1 MKKQNN
7 ISTGLSFL
15 EKILKITK
23 NYSFM
28 EIIKAIVVI
37 MFMGYTTIF
46 MFNPDYIF
54 RKYDSMKAKEH
65 SENLKHRINNSV
77 IVKTELENLLFTTG
91 ADRAFLIEFHN
102 SIKSVEGFPY
112 AYGSMNY
119 EVVKD
124 SVDYVSDEYTNFS
137 LTKYDFIP
145 YMLKNNLFLGDM
157 EMVKSIDN
165 RLHYK
170 FISNNVK
177 EMALI
182 TIEGAELPLGILG
195 LSYCNSNINNQQDL
209 KAILRKE
216 ALKIAIHL
224 SKQ

>member
-7 ISTGLSFL
+7 ISTGISFL
-15 EKILKITK
+15 EKVLKITK

-46 MFNPDYIF
+46 MFNPEYLF
-54 RKYDSMKAKEH
+54 RKYDETKAKEH

-77 IVKTELENLLFTTG
+77 VIKTELENLLHNTG

-119 EVVKD
+119 EVVRD
-124 SVDYVSDEYTNFS
+124 SIGYISDEYTNFS

-145 YMLKNNLFLGDM
+145 YMLKNNLFVGDIESM
-157 EMVKSIDN
+157 KSIDN
-165 RLHYK
+165 RLYYK
-170 FISNNVK
+170 FLSNGMNELAV
-177 EMALI
+177 I
-182 TIEGAELPLGILG
+182 VIEGVDLPLGILG
-195 LSYCNSNINNQQDL
+195 LSYSNSSIENQQDI

-216 ALKIAIHL
+216 ALKISLH
-224 SKQ
+224 STKQ

>member
-1 MKKQNN
+1 MKKQGNA
-7 ISTGLSFL
+7 STGISLL
-15 EKILKITK
+15 ERVLKITK

-37 MFMGYTTIF
+37 IFMGYTMVFT
-46 MFNPDYIF
+46 FNPDYLF
-54 RKYDSMKAKEH
+54 RKYESRKAKEH
-65 SENLKHRINNSV
+65 SENLLLRLNNST
-77 IVKTELENLLFTTG
+77 IIKTELENILHNTN

-119 EVVKD
+119 EVVRD
-124 SVDYVSDEYTNFS
+124 SIDYISDEYTNFS

-145 YMLKNNLFLGDM
+145 YMLKNNLFLGDI
-157 EMVKSIDN
+157 ETIKSIDN
-165 RLHYK
+165 RLYYK
-170 FISNNVK
+170 FLSNNIK

-182 TIEGAELPLGILG
+182 VVEGVDLPLGILG
-195 LSYCNSNINNQQDL
+195 ISYCNKEMDNPQDT

-216 ALKIAIHL
+216 ALKMSIHL
-224 SKQ
+224 TK

>member
-7 ISTGLSFL
+7 ISTGISFL
-15 EKILKITK
+15 EKVLKITK

-37 MFMGYTTIF
+37 MFMGYTMVFT
-46 MFNPDYIF
+46 FNPDYIF
-54 RKYDSMKAKEH
+54 SKYESRKAKEH
-65 SENLKHRINNSV
+65 SENLMQRINNSV
-77 IVKTELENLLFTTG
+77 VIKTELENLLHNTG

-119 EVVKD
+119 EVVRD
-124 SVDYVSDEYTNFS
+124 SVDYISDEYTNFS

-145 YMLKNNLFLGDM
+145 YMLKNNLFVGDV
-157 EMVKSIDN
+157 EMVKAIDN
-165 RLHYK
+165 RLYYK
-170 FISNNVK
+170 FISNGIK

-182 TIEGAELPLGILG
+182 VIEGVELPLGILG
-195 LSYCNSNINNQQDL
+195 LSYCNKEINNQQDI

-216 ALKIAIHL
+216 ALKISIH
-224 SKQ
+224 STKQ

>member
-1 MKKQNN
+1 MKKHQDM
-7 ISTGLSFL
+7 STGISFL
-15 EKILKITK
+15 EKVLKLAK

-28 EIIKAIVVI
+28 DILKAIVII
-37 MFMGYTTIF
+37 MFMGYTAIF
-46 MFNPDYIF
+46 MFNPEYLF
-54 RKYDSMKAKEH
+54 KKYDEVKAKEH
-65 SENLKHRINNSV
+65 SENLLQRINNSV
-77 IVKTELENLLFTTG
+77 VVKTELENLLHTTN

-124 SVDYVSDEYTNFS
+124 SIDYVSDEYTNFS

-170 FISNNVK
+170 FISNGVK
-177 EMALI
+177 EIALI
-182 TIEGAELPLGILG
+182 VIEGVDLPLGILG
-195 LSYCNSNINNQQDL
+195 LSYCNDGISNTQEI
-209 KAILRKE
+209 KALLRKE
-216 ALKIAIHL
+216 ALEISIHL
-224 SKQ
+224 TKQ

>member
-1 MKKQNN
+1 MKKHQDM
-7 ISTGLSFL
+7 STGISFL
-15 EKILKITK
+15 EKVLKLAK

-28 EIIKAIVVI
+28 DILKAIVII
-37 MFMGYTTIF
+37 MFMGYTAIF
-46 MFNPDYIF
+46 MFNPEYLF
-54 RKYDSMKAKEH
+54 KKYDEVKAKEH
-65 SENLKHRINNSV
+65 SENLLQRINNSV
-77 IVKTELENLLFTTG
+77 VVKTELENLLHTTN

-124 SVDYVSDEYTNFS
+124 SIDYVSDEYTNFS

-170 FISNNVK
+170 FISNGVK
-177 EMALI
+177 EIALI
-182 TIEGAELPLGILG
+182 VIEGVDLPLGILG
-195 LSYCNSNINNQQDL
+195 LSYCNDGVSNIQEI
-209 KAILRKE
+209 KALLRKE
-216 ALKIAIHL
+216 ALKISIHL
-224 SKQ
+224 TKQ

>member
-1 MKKQNN
+1 MKKHQDM
-7 ISTGLSFL
+7 STGISFL
-15 EKILKITK
+15 EKVLKLAK

-28 EIIKAIVVI
+28 DILKAIVII
-37 MFMGYTTIF
+37 MFMGYTAIF
-46 MFNPDYIF
+46 MFNPEYLF
-54 RKYDSMKAKEH
+54 KKYDEVKAKEH
-65 SENLKHRINNSV
+65 SENLLQRINNSV
-77 IVKTELENLLFTTG
+77 VVKTELENLLHTTN

-124 SVDYVSDEYTNFS
+124 SIDYVSDEYTNFS

-170 FISNNVK
+170 FISNGVK
-177 EMALI
+177 EIALI
-182 TIEGAELPLGILG
+182 VIEGVDLPLGILG
-195 LSYCNSNINNQQDL
+195 LSYCNDGISNIQEI
-209 KAILRKE
+209 KALLRKE
-216 ALKIAIHL
+216 ALKISIHL
-224 SKQ
+224 TKQ